1 MEKNITETDKETEYI
16 IIKCQK
22 WLFSQINYM
31 GKYND

>member
-16 IIKCQK
+16 IKCQK
-22 WLFSQINYM
+22 WLFSQINSM